1 MVGAKADRLAGRGA
15 SGPSGL
21 TYSDYL
27 RTSDDERYELLNGE
41 LLMVPAPN
49 IAHQKAQAEL
59 GIRLGAWVKERGLGS
74 VYFAPTDVV
83 LSDSDVVQPD
93 LLFISNERGHVVT
106 RDNVQGAP
114 DLVVEVLSPSTSAV
128 DWTTKRDLYARYG
141 VREYWIVDPDDRT
154 VAVLSLHEGTLEF
167 VRTCGDGEDL
177 TSAVVDGF
185 HLETGLIFGS

>member
-15 SGPSGL
+15 SEPSGL

-27 RTSDDERYELLNGE
+27 KTSDDERYELLNGE

-49 IAHQKAQAEL
+49 MAHQKAQAEL

-74 VYFAPTDVV
+74 VFFSPTDVV

-154 VAVLSLHEGTLEF
+154 VAGT
-167 VRTCGDGEDL
+167 VASRGN
-177 TSAVVDGF
+177 
-185 HLETGLIFGS
+185 TGAC